1 MARRARSREASAGRG
16 DGDEVGG
23 GYGGGGGGTAQRTD
37 PVFQLMLENAAL
49 RAENRTLREVLG
61 LRGMGG
67 FDAQQG
73 RERHRGR
80 RGSWRPASRS
90 PPRDDYGPFASQSMA
105 GRY

>member
-1 MARRARSREASAGRG
+1 MDAEV
-16 DGDEVGG
+16 DGEVGG
-23 GYGGGGGGTAQRTD
+23 GYGGGSSTAQRTD

-73 RERHRGR
+73 RERHGR
-80 RGSWRPASRS
+80 RGSYGSYGRSASRS